1 MIPMYKP
8 RDNSYREAFA
18 WIILACAVILVIVHF
33 IRNSQP
39 VFDYPEEFN
48 VHTIS
53 SDRAHPTEMMVVYD
67 TLDNKYIFE
76 FMDK

>member
-8 RDNSYREAFA
+8 KDNSYREAFG
-18 WIILACAVILVIVHF
+18 WVILACTIMLILVHF

-39 VFDYPEEFN
+39 VFDYPKEFN
-48 VHTIS
+48 THTIS
-53 SDRAHPTEMMVVYD
+53 RDRAHPTEMMVVYD
-67 TLDNKYIFE
+67 TLNNKYIFE